1 MKTNLLLFLFFL
13 ISAGITAQVPQGF
26 NYQAIARDNSGNPI
40 TGATINVKLSI
51 LSDTTNFFA
60 AGTGTYVWEEQ
71 HNNVKTNAFGL
82 FTIVLG
88 NPTATK
94 IQGSAG
100 SFSAISWTPGP
111 LYIGT
116 KIYFNSAWKTLGSAR
131 LWTVP
136 YAMVASSAT
145 KADGISSGSK
155 LSVVSSDDATS
166 LALFEVKRKDG
177 QTVFAVYPDAVNIYV
192 PAASKNGKGGFA
204 IGGFGTAK
212 APSQD
217 YFRVTRDSV
226 RIYIPNTPT
235 VKSGK
240 GGFAIGGYDNAKGGL
255 LKNYYMNVSGTS
267 AVDTVKGSP
276 QILWFPNK
284 NAFLAGNV
292 HIGAVDSVGLYSTAL
307 GYRSIAMGNYSQAF
321 GYKAKA
327 YGDYSTSIGKNSI
340 AGVRVG
346 TTSTASN
353 AFAFG
358 NGAKATGDN
367 SYALGSGAIASGYMA
382 FAFGSVGLDDA
393 GNPTTTPTTASQS
406 YTFALGMGAQATQKG
421 GLALGI
427 GALASGYY
435 SNSLGYY
442 STSSGYYST
451 ALGFRSTAS
460 NYYAGAFGYYAN
472 ATGTGSLALGYGTN
486 ATQNYAVAV
495 GASASASNT
504 YASSFGRSASA
515 SGANAVAVGY
525 GAIASNSDASSF
537 GRLANAAGT
546 SSVAIGYGANT
557 TSAGAE
563 ASAFGKNASAQNTLA
578 MALGVSATAS
588 GPTSTAIGYLAIA
601 SAQNALAFGNNNTS
615 NGSYAVTLGNSN
627 TAGANSNAV
636 ALGNSNV
643 SSGTYSISLGNY
655 NTSSNSYSTAIG
667 YYSTASGDK
676 SLAIGAKYV
685 YNYIPKII
693 IIIPRFKG
701 ESSKGGVIDEDPNA
715 IPPGVDI
722 SGKGLIPITNMNRI
736 NSADGL
742 YSIAV
747 GNGNLVTN
755 GGAAY
760 GVYNTASA
768 LYATAI
774 GFQNTASATASF
786 AGGSYNQSTGEYS
799 TSFGRYTEAQSENS
813 FAIGRYN
820 YPTGNS
826 TDWVDTDP
834 IFQIGNGDATTA
846 HDAFRV
852 LKNGGTYIYADD
864 AYYGLYVNNYA
875 GTNTGSLYGVRSYV
889 YNNSSSTGSLYS
901 GYYTAY
907 SYGTGNNYGF
917 RSYVYGSG
925 TGKVWSGYFYGGA
938 STASNYLGFYAD
950 KVTSSPSD
958 AAEYIYD
965 TNGNT
970 KPADVVIADPNKKES
985 IIKSTKPYQSGI
997 LGVIS
1002 TNPAIT
1008 MGMEIVMDESTGEMK
1023 KDVKAAKLAL
1033 AGRVPVNVCLENGP
1047 VLPGDNLTSS
1057 SIPGVAMKWTLLDVN
1072 AAKDFDDL
1080 KRILSEN
1087 EKRRNAIIGKAVD
1100 SFSGPGTGKVIVLI
1114 SVQ

>member
-1 MKTNLLLFLFFL
+1 M
-13 ISAGITAQVPQGF
+13 
-26 NYQAIARDNSGNPI
+26 
-40 TGATINVKLSI
+40 
-51 LSDTTNFFA
+51 
-60 AGTGTYVWEEQ
+60 
-71 HNNVKTNAFGL
+71 
-82 FTIVLG
+82 
-88 NPTATK
+88 
-94 IQGSAG
+94 GSA
-100 SFSAISWTPGP
+100 
-111 LYIGT
+111 
-116 KIYFNSAWKTLGSAR
+116 K

-136 YAMVASSAT
+136 YAMTAS

-177 QTVFAVYPDAVNIYV
+177 QTVFAVYPDAVNVYV
-192 PAASKNGKGGFA
+192 PPTAKSGKGGFA

-217 YFRVTRDSV
+217 YFRVTEDSV
-226 RIYIPNTPT
+226 RVYINNAPT
-235 VKSGK
+235 AKGTK
-240 GGFAIGGYDNAKGGL
+240 GGFAIGGFDKAKAGGL
-255 LKNYYMNVSGTS
+255 LKNYYMNISGTQ

-321 GYKAKA
+321 GYRAKA
-327 YGDYSTSIGKNSI
+327 FGDYSTSIGKNSI
-340 AGVRVG
+340 AGVRSG
-346 TTSTASN
+346 GTSTASN

-358 NGAKATGDN
+358 NGAQALGDN
-367 SYALGSGAIASGYMA
+367 SYALGSGAKASGYMA

-460 NYYAGAFGYYAN
+460 N
-472 ATGTGSLALGYGTN
+472 
-486 ATQNYAVAV
+486 NYAIAV
-495 GASASASNT
+495 GAYASASNT
-504 YASSFGRSASA
+504 YASSFGRSATATGSSSVAVGFGAIASNTDASA
-515 SGANAVAVGY
+515 FGRSANAAGQTSVAVGY
-525 GAIASNSDASSF
+525 GANTS
-537 GRLANAAGT
+537 AAG
-546 SSVAIGYGANT
+546 I
-557 TSAGAE
+557 E
-563 ASAFGKNASAQNTLA
+563 ASAFGKNASAQNTSA
-578 MALGVSATAS
+578 MALGVNAIAS
-588 GPTSTAIGYLAIA
+588 GNTSTAIGYLALGSGQYSMAIGYNSKAQALNAYSFGTDANASAENGYAIGKGATASALTSMSVGYMSAA
-601 SAQNALAFGNNNTS
+601 SAQNALAFGNSNVS
-615 NGSYAVTLGNSN
+615 NGNYAVALGNSN
-627 TAGANSNAV
+627 TAGTASNAV
-636 ALGNSNV
+636 ALGNSNT

-685 YNYIPKII
+685 YTYNPKII

-701 ESSKGGVIDEDPNA
+701 STGKGGEVDEDPNA
-715 IPPGVDI
+715 IPAGMDNT
-722 SGKGLIPITNMNRI
+722 GKGIIPIFSMNRI

-742 YSIAV
+742 YSIAI
-747 GNGNLVTN
+747 GNGNASTN
-755 GGAAY
+755 GGATY
-760 GVYNTASA
+760 GIYNTASA

-786 AGGSYNQSTGEYS
+786 AAGSYNMSSGEYS
-799 TSFGRYTEAQSENS
+799 TSFGRYTEARSENS

-820 YPTGNS
+820 VQTGTS
-826 TDWVDTDP
+826 TDWVDTEP
-834 IFQIGNGDATTA
+834 IFQIGNGDATTT

-875 GTNTGSLYGVRSYV
+875 STNTGTLYGARVYT
-889 YNNSSSTGSLYS
+889 YNNASNTGAIYGGNYST
-901 GYYTAY
+901 Y
-907 SYGTGNNYGF
+907 SYGSGWNYGLK
-917 RSYVYGSG
+917 SYAYAYSGSTGGVYSGFFSGGSSGSG
-925 TGKVWSGYFYGGA
+925 TYYGLYADVRGGA
-938 STASNYLGFYAD
+938 SID
-950 KVTSSPSD
+950 V
-958 AAEYIYD
+958 AEYIYD
-965 TNGNT
+965 TFGNT
-970 KPADVVIADPNKKES
+970 EAADVVVADQNGKES
-985 IIKSTKPYQSGI
+985 VIKSSKPFQTGV

-1002 TNPAIT
+1002 TKPHLT
-1008 MGMEIVMDESTGEMK
+1008 MGMDLVIDEKTGEPK
-1023 KDVKAAKLAL
+1023 KDVKATRLAL
-1033 AGRVPVNVCLENGP
+1033 TGRVPVKVTSENGEIK
-1047 VLPGDNLTSS
+1047 PGDYLTTSS
-1057 SIPGVAMKWTLLDVN
+1057 TPGCAMKWTLLDVN
-1072 AAKDFDDL
+1072 TAKDFDDL
-1080 KRILSEN
+1080 KKILSEN

-1100 SFSGPGTGKVIVLI
+1100 SFSGTGTGKVVVLI
-1114 SVQ
+1114 SLQ